1 MEEKELQ
8 QPKVKQWQKVIFAY
22 LQGRV
27 NLKRVFLL
35 VDARHGIKKVDME
48 VMEMLD
54 KAAVTYQIILTKTDK
69 ISLKELNSL
78 QEKVKT
84 EITKHAAAYINV
96 IATSSEKKQGLE
108 QELKDVSKLLEQIEI
123 ELIQRMTDSEI
134 DSFKRNG
141 VLFSMVSRE
150 FESANPETKEEL
162 YKRFKDRGYENL
174 FTINANTLSGFVKE
188 SKKEN
193 DGVLPDWMEGLI
205 NTFEKQS
212 IRVKRN

>member
-1 MEEKELQ
+1 MENNE
-8 QPKVKQWQKVIFAY
+8 IFALSDQY
-22 LQGRV
+22 L
-27 NLKRVFLL
+27 
-35 VDARHGIKKVDME
+35 
-48 VMEMLD
+48 
-54 KAAVTYQIILTKTDK
+54 
-69 ISLKELNSL
+69 
-78 QEKVKT
+78 
-84 EITKHAAAYINV
+84 
-96 IATSSEKKQGLE
+96 ATRDKKQELE
-108 QELKDVSKLLEQIEI
+108 NQVKEVSKLLEQIEI

-162 YKRFKDRGYENL
+162 YQRFKERGYENL

-205 NTFEKQS
+205 NTYEKQT
-212 IRVKRN
+212 IRIRKN